1 MKLRIRPEAQGQ
13 VISRR
18 MTPGSGVM
26 MTLDTTQTLSQ
37 ETLQRF
43 YAHPKFTEFIEEY
56 DDTAPRA
63 YQGVEHP
70 VGIPEPSDS
79 ETLCTL
85 CGIAPCQCEEPAP
98 KPTKSRKN
106 AKK

>member
-1 MKLRIRPEAQGQ
+1 MKLRIRPEVQGQ

-26 MTLDTTQTLSQ
+26 MTLDTTHPLSQ
-37 ETLQRF
+37 EALQRF

-56 DDTAPRA
+56 EDTAPRA

-70 VGIPEPSDS
+70 VQTEDSDS

-85 CGIAPCQCEEPAP
+85 CGTAPCQCEEPVT

>member
-1 MKLRIRPEAQGQ
+1 MKYRIRPEVQGQ
-13 VISRR
+13 IISRR
-18 MTPGSGVM
+18 RFSGSGVM
-26 MTLDTTQTLSQ
+26 MTLDTTQALSQ
-37 ETLQRF
+37 DTLQR
-43 YAHPKFTEFIEEY
+43 YYNHPEFRGFIEEY

-70 VGIPEPSDS
+70 VWIPEISDT